1 MDVAI
6 RQVNTL
12 TVRNLQHELRKRGLR
27 VRGIRDD
34 LTRRLIEALK
44 TEYDD
49 GWTCGRLLNIRPIP
63 FDGDGID
70 PQTLLRLHVTGIDEA
85 RSSTNVKLSFSDNK
99 PLFVFS
105 RRTATAADPVI
116 MYRKF
121 EARLSGWP
129 CVERPMRILGAAMA
143 EWKDDEGEPSWMF
156 FVLRLKGIG
165 TNIYIGY
172 DQDTGRSDT
181 GLHGLY
187 LAAHER
193 NADLEREELLL
204 ASSG

>member
-1 MDVAI
+1 M
-6 RQVNTL
+6 
-12 TVRNLQHELRKRGLR
+12 TVRDLQRELRKRGLR
-27 VRGIRDD
+27 VTGIRED
-34 LTRRLIEALK
+34 LTGRMIEALE

-70 PQTLLRLHVTGIDEA
+70 PQTLIGLHVTGIDEA
-85 RSSTNVKLSFSDNK
+85 RSSTNVKLSFSDNN
-99 PLFVFS
+99 PLFIFS
-105 RRTATAADPVI
+105 RRTTTAAEPVI

-129 CVERPMRILGAAMA
+129 CAESAMRILGAAMA
-143 EWKDDEGEPSWMF
+143 GWKDDEGKPSWMF

-165 TNIYIGY
+165 TNIYMGY

-181 GLHGLY
+181 GPRGLY
-187 LAAHER
+187 LAAHEK
-193 NADLEREELLL
+193 NADLEREELPL

>member
-1 MDVAI
+1 MI
-6 RQVNTL
+6 SP
-12 TVRNLQHELRKRGLR
+12 G
-27 VRGIRDD
+27 
-34 LTRRLIEALK
+34 RLIEALRTK
-44 TEYDD
+44 YDD

-70 PQTLLRLHVTGIDEA
+70 PQTLIGLHVTGIDEA
-85 RSSTNVKLSFSDNK
+85 RSSSNVKLSVSDND
-99 PLFVFS
+99 PLFIFP
-105 RRTATAADPVI
+105 RRTATAADSVI
-116 MYRKF
+116 MYRKS

-129 CVERPMRILGAAMA
+129 RAESPMRILGAAMA
-143 EWKDDEGEPSWMF
+143 ERKDDEGKPSWTF

-165 TNIYIGY
+165 TNIYIGC

-181 GLHGLY
+181 GLCGLY
-187 LAAHER
+187 LAAQEK